1 MLTGDFFRK
10 NAPPLARE
18 TVKVPALGDEVIVS
32 EMSAADRDAY
42 DREAAKLREA
52 GADGVGIRA
61 RFLVRCLRNPDGT
74 MMLRADEAAVLS
86 KFPPSV
92 LDPLIEVA
100 TRLNGMG
107 QKEVDKTAGES
118 AGAPS
123 ADSPSVSA

>member
-1 MLTGDFFRK
+1 MLNGDAFRK
-10 NAPPLARE
+10 KTPALAQE

-32 EMSAADRDAY
+32 EMSASDRDAY
-42 DREAAKLREA
+42 EREASKFREA

-74 MMLRADEAAVLS
+74 LMLRADEAPLLS
-86 KFPPSV
+86 RWPASV
-92 LDPLIEVA
+92 IDPLIEVA

-107 QKEVDKTAGES
+107 QKEVDKIAGES

-123 ADSPSVSA
+123 ADSPSASA